1 MQSERGQEVGQQIR
15 ILRQREGWTLRKHS
29 NRCALSVSFLFQI
42 ERGPFSFSTPS
53 LRSIC
58 QALDVSLPD
67 LLVVSNGPGLA
78 DPRSPEITTGDNRS
92 YVNLSDT
99 SIKYRFLSE
108 DFSDRR
114 VRILIGEMSPDCR
127 NPTSSHE
134 GEEFGHVLE
143 GRVRLTI
150 GEESYN
156 LGPGDCDHLLSATP
170 HVCQANDEEDAKVLR
185 HELRHTQN
193 CAWISEAGGQAGGQ
207 QERV

>member
-1 MQSERGQEVGQQIR
+1 MQSERAQEAGQQIR

-67 LLVVSNGPGLA
+67 RLVMSNGPGLA
-78 DPRSPEITTGDNRS
+78 VLADPRPPEITTGDNRS

-99 SIKYRFLSE
+99 SIKYRFLSG
-108 DFSDRR
+108 DFPDRQFEF
-114 VRILIGEMSPDCR
+114 LIGGMSPGR
-127 NPTSSHE
+127 RSSTSSHE

-143 GRVRLTI
+143 GRVRLPI
-150 GEESYN
+150 GEEPYN
-156 LGPGDCDHLLSATP
+156 LGPGDSCHLLSTTYHA
-170 HVCQANDEEDAKVLR
+170 CQANDEEDAKVLR
-185 HELRHTQN
+185 HKLRHTRN
-193 CAWISEAGGQAGGQ
+193 CVWISEAKARGGGQ
-207 QERV
+207 